1 VITQDPRLQ
10 RRLERRRQVRRR
22 RLAVLILL
30 LVALGLG
37 LFFGLARGQAKHKS
51 GITEMTVRATGRRAV
66 NDHTTPPRVVIR
78 RLALPGTL
86 PARTLSV
93 PILMYHRIDKLRPT
107 LPAIT
112 RALTVDPGDFAAQM
126 RWLALHHFHTITQ
139 EQLFAALE
147 HGERLPVKPILIT
160 FDDGYRDVFYKA
172 APVLR
177 RLRMKATAY
186 VITSRI
192 SIPDPSF
199 FTWAQLKSLEQS
211 GIEIGSHTVD
221 HAELPGLSDP
231 AALQEL
237 MRSRHALEL
246 HLHHPVQWFAYPA
259 GKFDLRTE
267 ALVRQAGYVLAVTT
281 EPGVLQDARSPF
293 ALHRYEVLDTT
304 GVRGLAS
311 LLGPS

>member
-1 VITQDPRLQ
+1 
-10 RRLERRRQVRRR
+10 
-22 RLAVLILL
+22 VLILL

-37 LFFGLARGQAKHKS
+37 LFVGLRS
-51 GITEMTVRATGRRAV
+51 GSGAASAPVK
-66 NDHTTPPRVVIR
+66 DHRVVHSVSTARHRLPRTSTIK
-78 RLALPGTL
+78 RLALPATL

-93 PILMYHRIDKLRPT
+93 PILMYHRIDKLRAT

-126 RWLALHHFHTITQ
+126 RWLALHRFHTITQ

-147 HGERLPVKPILIT
+147 HGKRMPAKPIVIT
-160 FDDGYRDVFYKA
+160 FDDGYRDVLYNA
-172 APVLR
+172 APVMH
-177 RLRMKATAY
+177 RLGMHGTAY

-192 SIPDPSF
+192 SGSRTDPTF
-199 FTWAQLKSLEQS
+199 LTWLQLNALEQD

-221 HAELPGLSDP
+221 HAELPRLLDP

-237 MRSRHALEL
+237 IQSRHALEL

-259 GKFDLRTE
+259 GKFDSRTE

-281 EPGVLQDARSPF
+281 QSGALQDARLPF

-304 GVRGLAS
+304 GVRGVAS
-311 LLGPS
+311 LLGAS